1 MIPDMP
7 QTRQCQSADTFCK
20 AKNQK
25 TKGRYVFNWG
35 GGGFRWVGEGCGFRG
50 ESHPKK
56 WDPWGGSTLI
66 LKTEGFSQ
74 WFVQICSVNTLM
86 SLFRDSF
93 VF

>member
-35 GGGFRWVGEGCGFRG
+35 GGGGDFGGWGRAVALEGRVIQKNGTLGEGQ
-50 ESHPKK
+50 P
-56 WDPWGGSTLI
+56 
-66 LKTEGFSQ
+66 
-74 WFVQICSVNTLM
+74 
-86 SLFRDSF
+86 LF
-93 VF
+93 